1 LLTQKHSQV
10 ERSEFDEPFHD
21 LLSLFSSPAVV
32 IDKNGSL
39 LDANEKALKIIET
52 SEHRPFRRKILD
64 LSLLTPESKKA
75 LSEYLSKKILIPRKK
90 YLETV
95 DFTRN
100 VKQIQKEFSVRR
112 ITYKSKPAVLVSFN
126 NLREREHILERMV
139 EERTKDL
146 RKNEEKLRSIF
157 DSSPD
162 AIIVIGTDGTI
173 TECNQ
178 ATLELHRS
186 LSKDVIIGKN
196 IIELVAERDREKVS
210 KDLMKAVKYGV
221 AKNLEYLFL
230 TKDEYEF
237 PIEASISGMKDINDV
252 VYSLV
257 VEVKDI
263 TERKRMEENLRQ
275 YSLHLEKLVEER
287 TRMLHDAERMAAIG
301 ELAAMVGHD
310 LRNPLMGIAGAAYYL
325 KSKIGSKLDEK
336 TLEMFNHIER
346 GIEYSDK
353 IINDLLDYSKN
364 IQLNFLEITPRE
376 MILESLQLI
385 KVPNNVEII
394 NETQIKPRIKVDV
407 EKMKRVFINII
418 NNSFDAMPNGGKLTI
433 RGRKNKDC
441 FEFHLSDTGMG
452 VPRKIKQ
459 KLWNPLITSKAKG
472 MGLGLAICKRMIDA
486 HNGSITLKSTVG
498 KGTTLIVKVPIEP
511 KL

>member
-1 LLTQKHSQV
+1 
-10 ERSEFDEPFHD
+10 
-21 LLSLFSSPAVV
+21 
-32 IDKNGSL
+32 
-39 LDANEKALKIIET
+39 
-52 SEHRPFRRKILD
+52 
-64 LSLLTPESKKA
+64 
-75 LSEYLSKKILIPRKK
+75 
-90 YLETV
+90 
-95 DFTRN
+95 
-100 VKQIQKEFSVRR
+100 
-112 ITYKSKPAVLVSFN
+112 
-126 NLREREHILERMV
+126 
-139 EERTKDL
+139 
-146 RKNEEKLRSIF
+146 
-157 DSSPD
+157 
-162 AIIVIGTDGTI
+162 
-173 TECNQ
+173 
-178 ATLELHRS
+178 
-186 LSKDVIIGKN
+186 
-196 IIELVAERDREKVS
+196 
-210 KDLMKAVKYGV
+210 
-221 AKNLEYLFL
+221 
-230 TKDEYEF
+230 
-237 PIEASISGMKDINDV
+237 

-263 TERKRMEENLRQ
+263 TEKKRMEENLRQ